1 MPRLEHSQR
10 KYVSVCFKKMYVC
23 FKKIGFSFICV
34 LVFFKNTLQLAFTKI
49 LKSTLIFML
58 NSTLNCGHTFLRYQ
72 SLCPLFSENLRYIKF
87 KNLDKIAITTNV
99 YLYKHCQKTK
109 TLCRHF
115 SRFPTFTA

>member
-1 MPRLEHSQR
+1 
-10 KYVSVCFKKMYVC
+10 MYVC

-99 YLYKHCQKTK
+99 YTCISIARKPKLYVAIFHASLHLLLEAKQGQW
-109 TLCRHF
+109 F
-115 SRFPTFTA
+115 S